1 MRCCIAPGTATDYT
15 NVNSLPGRNI
25 GDGQVSERDD
35 FQVQQGA
42 RLDQEAKGVKERE
55 TTDATTAGYRRTPAT
70 STDAISTEF
79 SVDTGSGSISPP
91 AWAPGLLEVSARP

>member
-1 MRCCIAPGTATDYT
+1 MRRCIAPGTATDYT

-55 TTDATTAGYRRTPAT
+55 TTDARLQ
-70 STDAISTEF
+70 AIGERLQPQLTQYLQS
-79 SVDTGSGSISPP
+79 SQ
-91 AWAPGLLEVSARP
+91 

>member
-1 MRCCIAPGTATDYT
+1 MRRCIAPGTATDYT

-42 RLDQEAKGVKERE
+42 RVKERE
-55 TTDATTAGYRRTPAT
+55 DDGRHDCRLSENACN
-70 STDAISTEF
+70 
-79 SVDTGSGSISPP
+79 
-91 AWAPGLLEVSARP
+91 LN